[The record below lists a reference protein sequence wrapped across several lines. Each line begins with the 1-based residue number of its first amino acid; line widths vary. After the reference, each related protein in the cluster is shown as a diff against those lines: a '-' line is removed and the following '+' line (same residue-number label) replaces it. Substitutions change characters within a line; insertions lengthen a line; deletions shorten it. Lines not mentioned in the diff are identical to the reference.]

1 MYAVIRT
8 GGKQYRVAPEDVIE
22 IERLAAKAGDQVQFS
37 EVLMVAGE
45 GGISF
50 GAPLVAG
57 ATVAGEVTAL
67 TRGPKLVIF
76 KKKRRKHFRR
86 KNGHRQD
93 LMEVRITEILTDG
106 HKPEQRARPA
116 AAAAEPAAAAAE
128 PAAAAAEPA
137 AAAAEPAAA
146 AAEPAALAEPAAAA
160 KPAGAADQGAADNLS
175 LISGVGPKIKQSL
188 GELGYTRFAQI
199 AALTPEEIETI
210 ETALKSKGRIAR
222 DEWIDQARELMAG
235 NPPRAKIDRAK
246 PPKAE

>member
-137 AAAAEPAAA
+137 AAAAEPAA
-146 AAEPAALAEPAAAA
+146 LAERAAAA

>member
-146 AAEPAALAEPAAAA
+146 AAEPAAAA

>member
-116 AAAAEPAAAAAE
+116 AAAAEPAAATAD
-128 PAAAAAEPA
+128 
-137 AAAAEPAAA
+137 
-146 AAEPAALAEPAAAA
+146 PAALAEPAAAA

>member
-116 AAAAEPAAAAAE
+116 AAAAEPAA
-128 PAAAAAEPA
+128 
-137 AAAAEPAAA
+137 
-146 AAEPAALAEPAAAA
+146 LAERAAAA

-222 DEWIDQARELMAG
+222 DEWIEQARELMAG

>member
-137 AAAAEPAAA
+137 AAAAEPAA
-146 AAEPAALAEPAAAA
+146 LAEPAAAA

>member
-22 IERLAAKAGDQVQFS
+22 IERLAAKAGDQIQFS

-128 PAAAAAEPA
+128 PAA
-137 AAAAEPAAA
+137 
-146 AAEPAALAEPAAAA
+146 LAEPAAAA

-199 AALTPEEIETI
+199 AALTLEEIETI

-222 DEWIDQARELMAG
+222 DEWIEQARELMAG
-235 NPPRAKIDRAK
+235 NPPRAKIDRGK

>member
-8 GGKQYRVAPEDVIE
+8 GGKQYRVAPDDVIE
-22 IERLAAKAGDQVQFS
+22 IERLGAKAGDQVEFS
-37 EVLMVAGE
+37 EVLMIAGE
-45 GGISF
+45 GDISL

-106 HKPEQRARPA
+106 RRPSRRADQAPA
-116 AAAAEPAAAAAE
+116 EAPVAEAEPAATTE
-128 PAAAAAEPA
+128 PAPSAS
-137 AAAAEPAAA
+137 
-146 AAEPAALAEPAAAA
+146 
-160 KPAGAADQGAADNLS
+160 GGDNLS

-188 GELGYTRFAQI
+188 NELGYTRFDQI
-199 AALTPEEIETI
+199 AALTPDEIEAI
-210 ETALKSKGRIAR
+210 ETALKSKGRVAR
-222 DEWIDQARELMAG
+222 DEWIDQARDLMEG
-235 NPPRAKIDRAK
+235 KKPRAKTDRAK
-246 PPKAE
+246 PAKPQQE

>member
-137 AAAAEPAAA
+137 A
-146 AAEPAALAEPAAAA
+146 LAEPAAAA

>member
-1 MYAVIRT
+1 
-8 GGKQYRVAPEDVIE
+8 
-22 IERLAAKAGDQVQFS
+22 
-37 EVLMVAGE
+37 
-45 GGISF
+45 
-50 GAPLVAG
+50 
-57 ATVAGEVTAL
+57 
-67 TRGPKLVIF
+67 
-76 KKKRRKHFRR
+76 
-86 KNGHRQD
+86 
-93 LMEVRITEILTDG
+93 MEVRITEILTDG
-106 HKPEQRARPA
+106 HKPEQRAR
-116 AAAAEPAAAAAE
+116 

-222 DEWIDQARELMAG
+222 DEWIEQARELMAG

>member
-8 GGKQYRVAPEDVIE
+8 GGKQYRVAPDDVIE
-22 IERLAAKAGDQVQFS
+22 IERLAAGTGDQVEFN

-93 LMEVRITEILTDG
+93 LMEVRITEILTG
-106 HKPEQRARPA
+106 GQKPAQRAEPS
-116 AAAAEPAAAAAE
+116 AAEPAAAAPQPAA
-128 PAAAAAEPA
+128 PAKSAAAA
-137 AAAAEPAAA
+137 
-146 AAEPAALAEPAAAA
+146 
-160 KPAGAADQGAADNLS
+160 DQSDADNLS
-175 LISGVGPKIKQSL
+175 LISGVGPKIKQAL
-188 GELGYTRFAQI
+188 NELGYTRFAQI
-199 AALTPEEIETI
+199 VALTADEIETI

-222 DEWIDQARELMAG
+222 DEWVDQARELLAG
-235 NPPRAKIDRAK
+235 KPPRAKVDKAK
-246 PPKAE
+246 PAKPQ

>member
-106 HKPEQRARPA
+106 RKPARSAGQAPA
-116 AAAAEPAAAAAE
+116 EAPVAVDEPAAAAEQAT
-128 PAAAAAEPA
+128 ATSSSTS
-137 AAAAEPAAA
+137 
-146 AAEPAALAEPAAAA
+146 
-160 KPAGAADQGAADNLS
+160 GVGDNLS

-188 GELGYTRFAQI
+188 NELGYTRFDQI
-199 AALTPEEIETI
+199 AALTPDQIEAI
-210 ETALKSKGRIAR
+210 ETALKSKGRVAR
-222 DEWIDQARELMAG
+222 DEWIAQARELMEG
-235 NPPRAKIDRAK
+235 KPPRAKVDRTKPAK
-246 PPKAE
+246 PQ

>member
-137 AAAAEPAAA
+137 A
-146 AAEPAALAEPAAAA
+146 LAEPAAAA
-160 KPAGAADQGAADNLS
+160 KPTGAADQGAADNLS

-235 NPPRAKIDRAK
+235 NPPRAKVDRAK

>member
-137 AAAAEPAAA
+137 A
-146 AAEPAALAEPAAAA
+146 LAEPAAAA

-235 NPPRAKIDRAK
+235 NPPRAKIDRGK

>member
-76 KKKRRKHFRR
+76 KKKRRKHFRC
-86 KNGHRQD
+86 KNCHRQD

-128 PAAAAAEPA
+128 PAA
-137 AAAAEPAAA
+137 
-146 AAEPAALAEPAAAA
+146 LAERAAAA

>member
-8 GGKQYRVAPEDVIE
+8 GGKQYRVAPDDVIE
-22 IERLAAKAGDQVQFS
+22 IERLGAKAGDQVEFS
-37 EVLMVAGE
+37 EVLMIAGE
-45 GGISF
+45 GAISF

-106 HKPEQRARPA
+106 RRPSPSADQAPAEARVA
-116 AAAAEPAAAAAE
+116 ADEPAATAQ
-128 PAAAAAEPA
+128 PAPS
-137 AAAAEPAAA
+137 PS
-146 AAEPAALAEPAAAA
+146 
-160 KPAGAADQGAADNLS
+160 GGDNLS

-188 GELGYTRFAQI
+188 NELGYTRFDQI
-199 AALTPEEIETI
+199 AALTPEEIEAI
-210 ETALKSKGRIAR
+210 ETALKSKGRVAR
-222 DEWIDQARELMAG
+222 DEWIDQARDLMEG
-235 NPPRAKIDRAK
+235 KKPRAKADRAK
-246 PPKAE
+246 PAKPQ

>member
-128 PAAAAAEPA
+128 PAA
-137 AAAAEPAAA
+137 
-146 AAEPAALAEPAAAA
+146 LAEPAAAA

>member
-22 IERLAAKAGDQVQFS
+22 IERLAAKAGDRVEFS
-37 EVLMVAGE
+37 EVLMVAGDA
-45 GGISF
+45 GLSF

-57 ATVAGEVTAL
+57 ATVAGEVVAL

-106 HKPEQRARPA
+106 EKPARRAKPS
-116 AAAAEPAAAAAE
+116 AAEPAAAQTLAAE
-128 PAAAAAEPA
+128 PAP
-137 AAAAEPAAA
+137 PV
-146 AAEPAALAEPAAAA
+146 
-160 KPAGAADQGAADNLS
+160 KPAADQDGVDNLS
-175 LISGVGPKIKQSL
+175 LISGVGPKIRQSL

-210 ETALKSKGRIAR
+210 ETALKSKGRISR
-222 DEWIDQARELMAG
+222 DEWIDQARDLIAG
-235 NPPRAKIDRAK
+235 KPPRAKADRVKPAK
-246 PPKAE
+246 PQ

>member
-106 HKPEQRARPA
+106 HKPEQRASPA

-128 PAAAAAEPA
+128 PAAAA
-137 AAAAEPAAA
+137 
-146 AAEPAALAEPAAAA
+146 AEPAAAA

>member
-146 AAEPAALAEPAAAA
+146 A

>member
-22 IERLAAKAGDQVQFS
+22 IERLAAKAGDQIQFS

-128 PAAAAAEPA
+128 PAA
-137 AAAAEPAAA
+137 
-146 AAEPAALAEPAAAA
+146 LAEPAAAA

-199 AALTPEEIETI
+199 AALTLEEIETI

-235 NPPRAKIDRAK
+235 NPPRAKVDRAK

>member
-137 AAAAEPAAA
+137 AAAAEPAA
-146 AAEPAALAEPAAAA
+146 LAEPAAAA

-222 DEWIDQARELMAG
+222 DEWIEQARELMAG
-235 NPPRAKIDRAK
+235 NPPRAKIDRGK

>member
-22 IERLAAKAGDQVQFS
+22 IERLAANAGDQVHFS

-106 HKPEQRARPA
+106 RKPEQRARPV
-116 AAAAEPAAAAAE
+116 AAEPAAVA
-128 PAAAAAEPA
+128 
-137 AAAAEPAAA
+137 
-146 AAEPAALAEPAAAA
+146 AEPAAAA
-160 KPAGAADQGAADNLS
+160 KPAGAADEGAADNLS
-175 LISGVGPKIKQSL
+175 LISGVGPKIRQSL

-235 NPPRAKIDRAK
+235 NPPRAKVDKAK
-246 PPKAE
+246 TPKAE